1 MPNNN
6 QKQPDTT
13 ELKIDNNIFEVRTK
27 WLLKQVLPELKKI
40 FYDLEPEDF
49 VNNSQ
54 TENFLDYLEKEVN
67 YNVN

>member
-6 QKQPDTT
+6 TKQTT
-13 ELKIDNNIFEVRTK
+13 ELKIDNNIFEVCTS
-27 WLLKQVLPELKKI
+27 WLIRQVLPELKKI